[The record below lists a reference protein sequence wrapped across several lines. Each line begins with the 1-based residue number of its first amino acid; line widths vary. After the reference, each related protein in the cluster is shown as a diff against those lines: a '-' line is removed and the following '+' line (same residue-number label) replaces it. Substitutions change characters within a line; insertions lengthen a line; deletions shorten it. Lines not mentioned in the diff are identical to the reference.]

1 MFVPITNQKTRQQQ
15 QVESSLTMLCLITND
30 EYTIMIKIYNK
41 DLNIYYITG
50 TGMWIEGYN
59 TKTVS
64 I

>member
-15 QVESSLTMLCLITND
+15 HVESSLTMLCLITND

>member
-15 QVESSLTMLCLITND
+15 HVESWLTMLCLITND

-59 TKTVS
+59 TKTLS